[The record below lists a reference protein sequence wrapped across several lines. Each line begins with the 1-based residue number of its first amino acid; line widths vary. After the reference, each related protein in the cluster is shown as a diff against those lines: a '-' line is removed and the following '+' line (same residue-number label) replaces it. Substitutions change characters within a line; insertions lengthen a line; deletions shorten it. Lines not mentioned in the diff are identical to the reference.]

1 MNLVARLQYNVI
13 LALVVWCGWLFIGEG
28 YHALSYIEENWRI
41 SIVMIFGS
49 MVAGGTSEGGGAV
62 AFPFFTKV
70 FHIDPHTAKLF
81 ALCIQSV
88 GMTTASL
95 LIIVTR
101 VKVDWFVI
109 RWATISGALGM
120 WFGAFYVTSLLPS
133 DVTKMTFTMM
143 EASFAVALILLNRRD
158 QNRHIEVPERG
169 WRERQ
174 YLMFM
179 GFIGG
184 MFGSVV
190 GVGIDIVVF
199 SMMVLLFRVS
209 EKVATPTSVILMAI
223 NAMAGVSVFGGL
235 LGQVDHRIFSYWMA
249 AVPVVV
255 IGAPIG
261 AIACAYMSR
270 SVIVKI
276 LIALIFIEVA
286 SSLFII
292 SLNSNVVIA
301 SLMTLTVCS
310 SMFYQ
315 MYRSQRYD
323 PRKWARPNRRELLRS
338 SPLERLA

>member
-1 MNLVARLQYNVI
+1 MKLAARLQYNLI
-13 LALVVWCGWLFIGEG
+13 FALVVWCGWLFIGEG
-28 YHALSYIEENWRI
+28 RHALHYIEDNWRI
-41 SIVMIFGS
+41 SVMMIFGS

-109 RWATISGALGM
+109 RWATLSGALGM
-120 WFGAFYVTSLLPS
+120 WFGALYIAPLMPS

-143 EASFAVALILLNRRD
+143 EASFALVLVLLNKRD
-158 QNRHIEVPERG
+158 TNRHDDVPHQG

-174 YLMFM
+174 YLLLM

-184 MFGSVV
+184 LFGSVV

-209 EKVATPTSVILMAI
+209 EKVATPTSVILMAV
-223 NAMAGVSVFGGL
+223 NAIAGVGVYQGV
-235 LGQVDHRIFSYWMA
+235 LGEMDERVFSYWMA

-261 AIACAYMSR
+261 AIACTYMSR
-270 SVIVKI
+270 SLIVKI
-276 LIALIFIEVA
+276 LIALISVELV
-286 SSLFII
+286 SSLLII
-292 SLNSNVVIA
+292 SMNERVILT
-301 SLMTLTVCS
+301 SLATLTICL

-315 MYRSQRYD
+315 MYRSRRYD
-323 PRKWARPNRRELLRS
+323 PRNRTQTDEPDLEVAQL
-338 SPLERLA
+338 SPG